1 MPASLDSAQAKRVL
15 GTQGQ
20 IWTEYQRTPK
30 NVEYMVFPRLIALAE
45 VAWTPREQRNFADFS
60 ARLATHVV
68 RLGILD
74 VNYRPLARTVSGA
87 AGGGAR

>member
-1 MPASLDSAQAKRVL
+1 VPPALDSTQAKRVL

-45 VAWTPREQRNFADFS
+45 VAWTPRELRNFSDFT
-60 ARLATHVV
+60 ARLAQHFT
-68 RLGILD
+68 RLSVLD
-74 VNYRPLARTVSGA
+74 VNYRPLR
-87 AGGGAR
+87 

>member
-1 MPASLDSAQAKRVL
+1 MRSSQCQTAAHVL

-30 NVEYMVFPRLIALAE
+30 NVEYMVFPRLTALAE

-60 ARLATHVV
+60 ARLRAHLA

-74 VNYRPLARTVSGA
+74 VNYRKPE
-87 AGGGAR
+87 

>member
-1 MPASLDSAQAKRVL
+1 
-15 GTQGQ
+15 
-20 IWTEYQRTPK
+20 
-30 NVEYMVFPRLIALAE
+30 MVFPRLVALAE

-74 VNYRPLARTVSGA
+74 VNYRPLPGSVSGA
-87 AGGGAR
+87 AGAR